1 MKRLWLL
8 FLGKGAASSLL
19 SGWGQGP
26 LLEDILTYSQ
36 RQAERGKGAW
46 RVIPSARGGVTAD
59 TIAGPVGDLPTSS
72 RLASSPARVLGGR
85 GPGGGVRGA
94 RWPRPRTPRPPSA
107 PDMQVHGALTWRVC
121 VSRADSDA
129 DASGHRPQ
137 THRPSGGGAH
147 RPRTRGIPDK
157 GLCSVNIC

>member
-46 RVIPSARGGVTAD
+46 RVIPSAHGGVTAD

-94 RWPRPRTPRPPSA
+94 RWPRPRTPALRPHQTCRFTARSR
-107 PDMQVHGALTWRVC
+107 GGF
-121 VSRADSDA
+121 VSRELT
-129 DASGHRPQ
+129 Q
-137 THRPSGGGAH
+137 TRMLRDIVPK
-147 RPRTRGIPDK
+147 RTGRVGVGRTGPALAGFLTK
-157 GLCSVNIC
+157 GSAL